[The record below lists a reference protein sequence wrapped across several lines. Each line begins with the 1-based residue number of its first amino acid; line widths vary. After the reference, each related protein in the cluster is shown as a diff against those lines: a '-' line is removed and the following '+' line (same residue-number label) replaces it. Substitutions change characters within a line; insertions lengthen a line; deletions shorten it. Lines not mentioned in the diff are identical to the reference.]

1 MKTVVISAFTQE
13 PTKDGDVELSEPI
26 RYELRLGSRA
36 WRRPRSLVEFP
47 GAQDFRIS
55 KCEVRSIRAPR
66 LAIGY
71 TELTLRKGRVRKFEG
86 IRDDQGE
93 HSLLIVRRKLVVK
106 ELVAE
111 NGTLRLPKRARLLVE
126 ESLRI
131 GRVEGGGRIHF
142 AAGARGEI
150 GSLDLRIKLS
160 WDSHRVQVRSNHTGE
175 VITPP
180 ELAEQLSRYSRRINA
195 PLPAAALVLER
206 VMRPLRRKTQ
216 RR

>member
-13 PTKDGDVELSEPI
+13 PTGEGYLELTNQI
-26 RYELRLGSRA
+26 KYELKLGTRL
-36 WRRPRSLVEFP
+36 WRPLRSLVEFP

-55 KCEVRSIRAPR
+55 KCEVRYIRAPR

-71 TELTLRKGRVRKFEG
+71 TEFTLRKGWVRKFEG
-86 IRDDQGE
+86 ISDDKGA
-93 HSLLIVRRKLVVK
+93 HSLLIVQRKLVVK
-106 ELVAE
+106 ELIAE
-111 NGTLRLPKRARLLVE
+111 NGTLRLSKRAHLLVE

-131 GRVEGGGRIHF
+131 GHVEGGGRIHF

-160 WDSHRVQVRSNHTGE
+160 GDSHRVQVRSNHTGE

-180 ELAEQLSRYSRRINA
+180 ELAEQLSRYPRRINA